1 MSQSWGEARVRRNAV
16 LAGAEQIEVVVEN
29 ERVMGQMGKS
39 WGDGLLLEVHVKVT
53 AVGKPKMV
61 FEEEK
66 ETDEFD

>member
-1 MSQSWGEARVRRNAV
+1 
-16 LAGAEQIEVVVEN
+16 
-29 ERVMGQMGKS
+29 MGKS
-39 WGDGLLLEVHVKVT
+39 WGEGLLLEVHVKVT